1 MEFLITDPPP
11 PPLHPIQ
18 NPPPL
23 MDLVAALNHATR
35 SAELLSSSNPSQ
47 TSTAIASLRTAHR
60 MLGSLLSHLPPP
72 PPPPPPIDDDQ
83 PMADIVEEEDGCER
97 LKIIDEVEEGMREC
111 VLQSKRRRKRH
122 VSPSCPAGRE
132 ADDLEEEILAVDLE
146 ERRRSA
152 MDLVFQFHA

>member
-1 MEFLITDPPP
+1 MEFLIADPP

-23 MDLVAALNHATR
+23 MDLVAALNHATQ
-35 SAELLSSSNPSQ
+35 SAKLLSSSNPSQ
-47 TSTAIASLRTAHR
+47 TPTAIASLRAAHR
-60 MLGSLLSHLPPP
+60 MLGSLLSHL

-83 PMADIVEEEDGCER
+83 PMADIVEEKDGCER
-97 LKIIDEVEEGMREC
+97 SKIIDEVEEGMREC

-122 VSPSCPAGRE
+122 ISPSCPAGRE
-132 ADDLEEEILAVDLE
+132 ADDLEEEIMAVHHE